1 MAGGFHV
8 EEYKKPEYEVKVN
21 PSSRRVLQGEPVT
34 ATIEARYF
42 FGEPVANARVA
53 YTVHQQP
60 YWPPYAD
67 EPEEGE
73 DGFGDYYGE
82 QLSEDSGQ
90 LDKDG
95 KLTVRI
101 PTKRLSRDV
110 RLRIEARVTDEA
122 GREIA
127 GSGSAVNTVGSFYLV
142 ARPAKY
148 VYAPGETATVEV
160 EARDYDGNPVAN
172 AAFKAEIGEWRW
184 NRREQFASY
193 ASAEGRTDAQGKGR
207 VELPT
212 RSGSLL
218 ARVSAQTPEGRTVT
232 GDAYIWISGAYSYNA
247 TDQRLSI
254 VPDKKSYAPG
264 DTARI
269 LIAGAPPNSHLWI
282 AVEGKSLRSQQFVS
296 SPDGSATVDVPIT
309 AEMAPNFYL
318 SASAISKGK
327 LLSST
332 KSVKVPPVQQTLQ
345 VTLEAS
351 KPQFLPGEKGEYT
364 LTARDHAGRPVQAEF
379 SLGVV
384 DEAIYAIRRE
394 SMPELVNFF
403 YGRDYNRVSL
413 ESSLN
418 YYFSGESGKRK
429 MQLARIRPYTASA
442 QLKPE
447 RFAEAKVRK
456 AFPDTMHW
464 TADLRTGPDGRA
476 RVQVEYPDALTLWRA
491 TARGIT
497 TDTKV
502 GSAVQRTVV
511 RKNLITRLGAP
522 RFLRDGDEVA
532 LTVIAQNFLP
542 TEKQVRLVL
551 EAQGAELLD
560 PAQKDVAVPSRGTA
574 AMTVRVKPKP
584 GAEAVFLSKA
594 LTNEE
599 SDAMEI
605 RLPIHPLG
613 VKLAEAKAGAGN
625 AETSLSFASDA
636 IAHSKS
642 IQLTVAP
649 SIAGSIF
656 AALEYL
662 TSFPYGCTEQTMS
675 SFLPNVL
682 VSQSIQSLGLKSA
695 VDRAQLEKMV
705 RAGLERL
712 ADFQHQDGG
721 WGWWKTDDSHVFMT
735 AHVLAGLAQARAAG
749 YAIPNEML
757 SNASAWL
764 EANTAPNLS
773 PDLRAYSAYALA
785 LTGRKASFAIDPS
798 KLSNYGLA
806 LHGLA
811 LDALNDAGATA
822 IARQLESRAE
832 QSETE
837 AFWKSSRDTLM
848 DFDLDATPE
857 STAYALKLIARRNPQ
872 SPLLPKA
879 ALYLVTHRTEGYWW
893 ASTKQTAMVIYG
905 LLDYL
910 KQSGELKPDNSVRV
924 ELNGRTVL
932 ERRFTQADAAASHS
946 LRIPPAELPAA
957 RHNLKVTVSGAGR
970 VYWSARAEAY
980 VPASS
985 LQRAGSAALNVV
997 REYFKLIPEPLDGRI
1012 VHRLRPLDGPV
1023 RNGDLLASRVTVSGG
1038 EWRYLLIE
1046 DPIPSGTE
1054 IVTADQAYE
1063 ILEKPDWWGWYFT
1076 RRELRDDRAAYFE
1089 TYFNGQQR
1097 YFSLMKVT
1105 NAGKFGVS
1113 PAKAEPM
1120 YQPGKLSTSSTLNLE
1135 AAQ

>member
-1 MAGGFHV
+1 
-8 EEYKKPEYEVKVN
+8 
-21 PSSRRVLQGEPVT
+21 
-34 ATIEARYF
+34 
-42 FGEPVANARVA
+42 
-53 YTVHQQP
+53 
-60 YWPPYAD
+60 
-67 EPEEGE
+67 
-73 DGFGDYYGE
+73 
-82 QLSEDSGQ
+82 
-90 LDKDG
+90 
-95 KLTVRI
+95 
-101 PTKRLSRDV
+101 
-110 RLRIEARVTDEA
+110 
-122 GREIA
+122 
-127 GSGSAVNTVGSFYLV
+127 
-142 ARPAKY
+142 
-148 VYAPGETATVEV
+148 
-160 EARDYDGNPVAN
+160 
-172 AAFKAEIGEWRW
+172 
-184 NRREQFASY
+184 
-193 ASAEGRTDAQGKGR
+193 
-207 VELPT
+207 
-212 RSGSLL
+212 
-218 ARVSAQTPEGRTVT
+218 
-232 GDAYIWISGAYSYNA
+232 
-247 TDQRLSI
+247 
-254 VPDKKSYAPG
+254 
-264 DTARI
+264 
-269 LIAGAPPNSHLWI
+269 
-282 AVEGKSLRSQQFVS
+282 
-296 SPDGSATVDVPIT
+296 
-309 AEMAPNFYL
+309 
-318 SASAISKGK
+318 
-327 LLSST
+327 
-332 KSVKVPPVQQTLQ
+332 
-345 VTLEAS
+345 
-351 KPQFLPGEKGEYT
+351 
-364 LTARDHAGRPVQAEF
+364 
-379 SLGVV
+379 
-384 DEAIYAIRRE
+384 
-394 SMPELVNFF
+394 
-403 YGRDYNRVSL
+403 
-413 ESSLN
+413 
-418 YYFSGESGKRK
+418 
-429 MQLARIRPYTASA
+429 
-442 QLKPE
+442 
-447 RFAEAKVRK
+447 
-456 AFPDTMHW
+456 
-464 TADLRTGPDGRA
+464 
-476 RVQVEYPDALTLWRA
+476 
-491 TARGIT
+491 
-497 TDTKV
+497 
-502 GSAVQRTVV
+502 
-511 RKNLITRLGAP
+511 
-522 RFLRDGDEVA
+522 
-532 LTVIAQNFLP
+532 
-542 TEKQVRLVL
+542 
-551 EAQGAELLD
+551 
-560 PAQKDVAVPSRGTA
+560 
-574 AMTVRVKPKP
+574 
-584 GAEAVFLSKA
+584 
-594 LTNEE
+594 
-599 SDAMEI
+599 
-605 RLPIHPLG
+605 
-613 VKLAEAKAGAGN
+613 
-625 AETSLSFASDA
+625 
-636 IAHSKS
+636 
-642 IQLTVAP
+642 
-649 SIAGSIF
+649 
-656 AALEYL
+656 
-662 TSFPYGCTEQTMS
+662 
-675 SFLPNVL
+675 
-682 VSQSIQSLGLKSA
+682 
-695 VDRAQLEKMV
+695 
-705 RAGLERL
+705 
-712 ADFQHQDGG
+712 
-721 WGWWKTDDSHVFMT
+721 
-735 AHVLAGLAQARAAG
+735 
-749 YAIPNEML
+749 ML
-757 SNASAWL
+757 SNAAAWL